1 MNIETN
7 KKDILTQL
15 VMTMEILGW
24 QPCYRYIWQD
34 ENCSAILSRIR
45 ENIRKRLFTLVRM
58 MWKYGKQGKIKH
70 AFVLRAEI
78 KISLKK
84 FKELIKDYETPQY
97 SDTFA
102 PILNEIRGYNN
113 E

>member
-58 MWKYGKQGKIKH
+58 MWKYGK
-70 AFVLRAEI
+70 
-78 KISLKK
+78 
-84 FKELIKDYETPQY
+84 
-97 SDTFA
+97 
-102 PILNEIRGYNN
+102 
-113 E
+113 